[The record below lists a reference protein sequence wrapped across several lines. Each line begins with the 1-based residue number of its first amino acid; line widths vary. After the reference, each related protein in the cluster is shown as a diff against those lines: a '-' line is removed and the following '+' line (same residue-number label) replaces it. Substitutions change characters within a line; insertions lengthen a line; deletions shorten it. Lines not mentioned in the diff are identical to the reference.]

1 MRVLR
6 FLAAVGIA
14 LALAGAAQAKT
25 TISFYSH
32 GWGVA
37 SLFVYFPHAF
47 VVIRRDQPDP
57 AGSAPPPAP
66 RDPAAGPGAVP
77 ASYGFTA
84 VSQGPEAL
92 TGPTPG
98 VVESADP
105 DYMKRSTLHLTVE
118 ITDQEYEA
126 LLKRIAAWS
135 GPGAPPYDLNRH
147 NCVGFVA
154 DLASAIDLKTPTT
167 IGRDPT
173 RYLDQLA
180 RLNPDRNLDAAPAPE
195 AAAVH

>member
-66 RDPAAGPGAVP
+66 RDPAAGRAP
-77 ASYGFTA
+77 FRR
-84 VSQGPEAL
+84 
-92 TGPTPG
+92 PTD
-98 VVESADP
+98 SRRRA
-105 DYMKRSTLHLTVE
+105 K
-118 ITDQEYEA
+118 
-126 LLKRIAAWS
+126 
-135 GPGAPPYDLNRH
+135 
-147 NCVGFVA
+147 
-154 DLASAIDLKTPTT
+154 
-167 IGRDPT
+167 
-173 RYLDQLA
+173 
-180 RLNPDRNLDAAPAPE
+180 DRKP
-195 AAAVH
+195 